1 MKQVPGGIC
10 AAKGFSAAG
19 LRAGIKPTSPADKND
34 LGLIVSSVPCAAA
47 GVFTT
52 NRVKAAP
59 VWLDKEQLADGTAQV
74 IIANSSIANACAPE
88 GEETCRKEMAL
99 VSDALDVK
107 ASDVLVSSTGVIG
120 VRLNVE
126 AIEAALPELVSKLD
140 GSAEG
145 SDAVARA
152 IMTTD
157 TVKKEISFEF
167 EVGGKTA
174 HIGGISKG
182 SGMIHPRM
190 GTMLCYLTT
199 DACASAEMLDKAL
212 REVVGRT
219 FNRISVD
226 GDMST
231 NDTCIILANGLAE
244 NPCIATEG
252 EDYEALKAAMYE
264 VCLYLCRLMAQDGE
278 GATHLMTC
286 KVAGTA
292 SEADAEVLGKSV
304 INSSL
309 TKAAIFGAD
318 ANWGRVLCA
327 MGYSGVDF
335 DPDKVSISFV
345 SEAGDVLV
353 CQNGRGVDFSEET
366 AKTVLSEEEVIIDI
380 TLGEGDAEATCWG
393 CDLTYD
399 YVKIN
404 GDYRT

>member
-1 MKQVPGGIC
+1 MKQVPGGLC

-19 LRAGIKPTSPADKND
+19 LRAGIKPTSPKEKND
-34 LGLIVSSVPCAAA
+34 LGLLVSEVPCTAA

-52 NRVKAAP
+52 NVVKAAP
-59 VWLDKEQLADGTAQV
+59 VVLDIQQLQNGTAQAV
-74 IIANSSIANACAPE
+74 IANSSIANACAPE

-99 VSDALDVK
+99 VAEALNLDAG
-107 ASDVLVSSTGVIG
+107 DVLVSSTGVIG

-126 AIEAALPELVSKLD
+126 AIEAALPELVAGLT
-140 GSAEG
+140 AAPEG
-145 SDAVARA
+145 SDAIARA

-182 SGMIHPRM
+182 SGMIHPKM
-190 GTMLCYLTT
+190 GTMLSYITT
-199 DACASAEMLDKAL
+199 DAAVSSEMLDKAL
-212 REVVGRT
+212 RDVVGKT

-231 NDTCIILANGLAE
+231 NDTCIVLANGLAE
-244 NPCIATEG
+244 NECIATEE
-252 EDYEALKAAMYE
+252 EDYEAFRNAMYE
-264 VCLYLCRLMAQDGE
+264 VCLYLCRLMAKDGE
-278 GATHLMTC
+278 GASHLMT
-286 KVAGTA
+286 VNVSGAE
-292 SEADAEVLGKSV
+292 SEEKAEVLAKSV

-327 MGYSGVDF
+327 MGYSGEQF
-335 DPDKVSISFV
+335 DPDTVDIAFCSKKGTVP
-345 SEAGDVLV
+345 V
-353 CQNGRGVDFSEET
+353 CANGRGLDFSEEK
-366 AKTVLSEEEVIIDI
+366 AKEVLLEEEVVIDI
-380 TLGEGDAEATCWG
+380 TLREGEAAATCWG

>member
-1 MKQVPGGIC
+1 MKQIPGGIC
-10 AAKGFSAAG
+10 AAKGFSASG

-59 VWLDKEQLADGTAQV
+59 VWLDKEQLQNGTAQA

-99 VSDALDVK
+99 VAEALDVD

-126 AIEAALPELVSKLD
+126 AIEAALPELVSKLEA
-140 GSAEG
+140 S
-145 SDAVARA
+145 

-157 TVKKEISFEF
+157 TVKKEISYEF
-167 EVGGKTA
+167 QVGGKTA

-182 SGMIHPRM
+182 SGMIHPQM

-199 DACASAEMLDKAL
+199 DAAVSAEMLDKAL
-212 REVVGRT
+212 REVVGKT

-231 NDTCIILANGLAE
+231 NDTCIVMANGLAE

-252 EDYEALKAAMYE
+252 KDFEAFKMAMFA
-264 VCLYLCRLMAQDGE
+264 VCLYLCRLMAKDGE

-286 KVAGTA
+286 RVSGAATEQ
-292 SEADAEVLGKSV
+292 SAEVIGKSV

-327 MGYSGVDF
+327 MGYSGEDF

-345 SEAGDVLV
+345 SDAGEVLV
-353 CQNGRGVDFSEET
+353 CENGRGVDFSEED
-366 AKTVLSEEEVIIDI
+366 AKAILSQEEVIIDI
-380 TLGEGDAEATCWG
+380 RMQEGDAQAICWG

>member
-34 LGLIVSSVPCAAA
+34 LGLIVSDVPCAAA

-59 VWLDKEQLADGTAQV
+59 VWLDREQLADGTAQV
-74 IIANSSIANACAPE
+74 IIANSSIANACAPD

-99 VSDALDVK
+99 VSDALAVK

-140 GSAEG
+140 ASAEG

-157 TVKKEISFEF
+157 TVKKEISYSF

-199 DACASAEMLDKAL
+199 DACVSAAMLEQAL
-212 REVVGRT
+212 REVVGKT

-252 EDYEALKAAMYE
+252 EDFEALKAAMYE
-264 VCLYLCRLMAQDGE
+264 VCLYLCRLMAKDGE

-286 KVAGTA
+286 SVSGAA

-345 SEAGDVLV
+345 SEAGSVLV
-353 CQNGRGVDFSEET
+353 CRNGRGVDFSEET

>member
-34 LGLIVSSVPCAAA
+34 LGLIVSDVPCAAA

-59 VWLDKEQLADGTAQV
+59 VWLDREQLADGTAQV
-74 IIANSSIANACAPE
+74 IIANSSIANACAPD

-99 VSDALDVK
+99 VSDALAVK

-126 AIEAALPELVSKLD
+126 AIESALPELVSKLD
-140 GSAEG
+140 ASAEG

-157 TVKKEISFEF
+157 TVKKEISYSF

-199 DACASAEMLDKAL
+199 DACVSATMLEQAL
-212 REVVGRT
+212 REVVGKT

-252 EDYEALKAAMYE
+252 EDFEALKVAMYE
-264 VCLYLCRLMAQDGE
+264 VCLYLCRLMAKDGE

-286 KVAGTA
+286 SVSGAA

-345 SEAGDVLV
+345 SEAGSVLV
-353 CQNGRGVDFSEET
+353 CRNGRGVDFSEET

>member
-1 MKQVPGGIC
+1 MKQVPGGLC

-19 LRAGIKPTSPADKND
+19 LRAGIKPSSPADKND
-34 LGLIVSSVPCAAA
+34 LGLLVSEVPCTAA

-52 NRVKAAP
+52 NVVKAAP
-59 VWLDKEQLADGTAQV
+59 VLLDMEQLKGGKARAV
-74 IIANSSIANACAPE
+74 IANSSIANACAPE
-88 GEETCRKEMAL
+88 GDETARRELTL
-99 VSDALDVK
+99 VSDALNVP
-107 ASDVLVSSTGVIG
+107 ASEVLVSSTGVIG

-126 AIEAALPELVSKLD
+126 AIEEALPALAGQLAPT
-140 GSAEG
+140 AEG
-145 SDAVARA
+145 SDAFAKA

-157 TVKKEISFEF
+157 TVKKEISYEF
-167 EVGGKTA
+167 TVGGKTA
-174 HIGGISKG
+174 HIGGVSKG
-182 SGMIHPRM
+182 SGMIHPQM
-190 GTMLCYLTT
+190 GTMLCYVTT
-199 DACASAEMLDKAL
+199 DVAITAELLEKAL
-212 REVVGRT
+212 RDVVGKT

-231 NDTCIILANGLAE
+231 NDTCIALANGLAE
-244 NPCIATEG
+244 NECIAADG
-252 EDYEALKAAMYE
+252 EDYEAFLAAFYE
-264 VCLYLCRLMAQDGE
+264 VCLYLCRLMAKDGE

-286 KVAGTA
+286 RVSGAA
-292 SEADAEVLGKSV
+292 DEAKAEVLGKSV

-327 MGYSGVDF
+327 MGYSGADF

-345 SEAGDVLV
+345 SDAGKVPV
-353 CQNGRGVDFSEET
+353 CENGRGLDFSEDL
-366 AKTVLSEEEVIIDI
+366 AKKVLSEEEVIIDI
-380 TLGEGDAEATCWG
+380 DLAEGDAEATCWG

>member
-1 MKQVPGGIC
+1 MKQVPGGLC
-10 AAKGFSAAG
+10 AATGFRAGG

-34 LGLIVSSVPCAAA
+34 LGLLVSDVPCTAA

-59 VWLDKEQLADGTAQV
+59 VLLDMEQLKDGTAQA

-88 GEETCRKEMAL
+88 GNETCRKELAL
-99 VSDALDVK
+99 VSEALGIGEDK
-107 ASDVLVSSTGVIG
+107 VLVSSTGVIG

-126 AIEAALPELVSKLD
+126 AIEASLPALVETLTPT
-140 GSAEG
+140 AEG
-145 SDAVARA
+145 SDQMARA

-157 TVKKEISFEF
+157 TVKKEISYEF
-167 EVGGKTA
+167 SLGGKTA

-182 SGMIHPRM
+182 SGMIHPQM

-199 DACASAEMLDKAL
+199 DAAVAPEVLEVAL
-212 REVVGRT
+212 RDVVGKT

-231 NDTCIILANGLAE
+231 NDTCIILANGLAGNE
-244 NPCIATEG
+244 PIAGLCE
-252 EDYEALKAAMYE
+252 EYYELRDAMME
-264 VCLYLCRLMAQDGE
+264 VCLYLCRLMAKDGE
-278 GATHLMTC
+278 GASHLMTC
-286 KVAGTA
+286 QISGAKD
-292 SEADAEVLGKSV
+292 EATAEVLGRSV

-327 MGYSGVDF
+327 MGYSGGEF
-335 DPDKVSISFV
+335 DPEQVTISFR
-345 SEAGDVLV
+345 SETGSVLV
-353 CQNGRGVDFSEET
+353 CENGRGVDFSEEK
-366 AKTVLSEEEVIIDI
+366 AKEVLSEEEVIIDI
-380 TLGEGDAEATCWG
+380 RLKDGDGEATLWG

>member
-1 MKQVPGGIC
+1 MKQIPGGVC

-59 VWLDKEQLADGTAQV
+59 VWLDKEQLANGTAQV
-74 IIANSSIANACAPE
+74 VIANSSIANACAPE
-88 GEETCRKEMAL
+88 GEETCRREMAL
-99 VSDALDVK
+99 VSEALDVD

-126 AIEAALPELVSKLD
+126 AIEAALPELVSKLEA
-140 GSAEG
+140 SEAG

-157 TVKKEISFEF
+157 TVKKEISYEF
-167 EVGGKTA
+167 QVGGKTA

-182 SGMIHPRM
+182 SGMIHPQM

-199 DACASAEMLDKAL
+199 DACVSAEMLDKAL
-212 REVVGRT
+212 REVVGKT

-231 NDTCIILANGLAE
+231 NDTCIVLANGLAE

-252 EDYEALKAAMYE
+252 KDFEAFKMAMFA
-264 VCLYLCRLMAQDGE
+264 VCLYLCRLMAKDGE

-286 KVAGTA
+286 KVSGAATEQ
-292 SEADAEVLGKSV
+292 SAEVIGKSV

-327 MGYSGVDF
+327 MGYSGEDF
-335 DPDKVSISFV
+335 DSDKVSISFV
-345 SEAGDVLV
+345 SDAGEVLV
-353 CQNGRGVDFSEET
+353 CENGRGVDFSEET
-366 AKTVLSEEEVIIDI
+366 AKEVLSQEEVIIDI
-380 TLGEGDAEATCWG
+380 RMQEGTEQAICWG

>member
-140 GSAEG
+140 ASAEG

-157 TVKKEISFEF
+157 TVKKEISYAF

-182 SGMIHPRM
+182 SGMIHPQM

-212 REVVGRT
+212 LEVVGKT

-244 NPCIATEG
+244 NPCIANEG
-252 EDYEALKAAMYE
+252 EDFEALKAAMYE

-286 KVAGTA
+286 KVSGAA
-292 SEADAEVLGKSV
+292 NEADAEVLGKSV

-327 MGYSGVDF
+327 IGYSGV
-335 DPDKVSISFV
+335 
-345 SEAGDVLV
+345 ETDVNGIDVVFSSRKGEILV
-353 CQNGRGVDFSEET
+353 CKDGAGVDFSEEI
-366 AKTVLSEEEVIIDI
+366 AKEILLEDEITVKVTLSD
-380 TLGEGDAEATCWG
+380 GEAEATAWG
-393 CDLTYD
+393 CDLTYE

>member
-1 MKQVPGGIC
+1 MKQIPGGVC

-59 VWLDKEQLADGTAQV
+59 VWLDKEQLANGTAQV
-74 IIANSSIANACAPE
+74 VIANSSIANACAPE
-88 GEETCRKEMAL
+88 GEETCRREMAL
-99 VSDALDVK
+99 VSEALDVD

-126 AIEAALPELVSKLD
+126 AIEAALPELVSKLEA
-140 GSAEG
+140 SEAG

-157 TVKKEISFEF
+157 TVKKEISYEF
-167 EVGGKTA
+167 QVGGKTA

-182 SGMIHPRM
+182 SGMIHPQM

-199 DACASAEMLDKAL
+199 DACVSAEMLDKAL
-212 REVVGRT
+212 R
-219 FNRISVD
+219 D

-231 NDTCIILANGLAE
+231 NDTCIVLANGLAE

-252 EDYEALKAAMYE
+252 KDFEAFKMAMFA
-264 VCLYLCRLMAQDGE
+264 VCLYLCRLMAKDGE

-286 KVAGTA
+286 KVSGAATEQ
-292 SEADAEVLGKSV
+292 SAEVIGKSV

-327 MGYSGVDF
+327 MGYSGEDF

-345 SEAGDVLV
+345 SDAGEVLV
-353 CQNGRGVDFSEET
+353 CENGRGVDFSEET
-366 AKTVLSEEEVIIDI
+366 AKEVLSQEEVIIDI
-380 TLGEGDAEATCWG
+380 RMQEGTEQAICWG

>member
-1 MKQVPGGIC
+1 MKQIPGGIC

-34 LGLIVSSVPCAAA
+34 LGLIVSSVPCTAA
-47 GVFTT
+47 GMFTT

-59 VWLDKEQLADGTAQV
+59 VWLDKEQLEDGTAQV

-88 GEETCRKEMAL
+88 GEETCRKEMDL
-99 VSDALDVK
+99 VSKALNVK

-126 AIEAALPELVSKLD
+126 AIEAALPELVSKLEA
-140 GSAEG
+140 SAEG
-145 SDAVARA
+145 SNEVAHA

-157 TVKKEISFEF
+157 TVKKEISYEF

-182 SGMIHPRM
+182 SGMIHPKM

-199 DACASAEMLDKAL
+199 DVAISADLLDKAL
-212 REVVGRT
+212 REVVGKT

-244 NPCIATEG
+244 NASIAEEG
-252 EDYEALKAAMYE
+252 ADYEAFKEAVYA
-264 VCLYLCRLMAQDGE
+264 VCLYLCRLMAKDGE
-278 GATHLMTC
+278 GATHLMTV
-286 KVAGTA
+286 KVSGAADEA
-292 SEADAEVLGKSV
+292 SAEVLGKSV

-309 TKAAIFGAD
+309 TKAAIYGAD

-335 DPDKVSISFV
+335 DPDKVNITFV
-345 SEAGDVLV
+345 SNAGEVPV
-353 CQNGRGVDFSEET
+353 CEKGRGVAFSEEV
-366 AKTVLSEEEVIIDI
+366 AKKVLSEEEVIIDI
-380 TLGEGDAEATCWG
+380 TLEEGDAEATCWG
-393 CDLTYD
+393 CDLTYE

>member
-1 MKQVPGGIC
+1 MKQIPGGVC
-10 AAKGFSAAG
+10 AAKGFRASG

-34 LGLIVSSVPCAAA
+34 LGLLVSEVPCAAA

-59 VWLDKEQLADGTAQV
+59 VLLDMEQLKDGSAQAL
-74 IIANSSIANACAPE
+74 IANSSIANACAPE
-88 GEETCRKEMAL
+88 GNETCRKELTL
-99 VSDALDVK
+99 VSKTLGVPE
-107 ASDVLVSSTGVIG
+107 SNVLVSSTGVIG

-126 AIEAALPELVSKLD
+126 AIEEALPALVEGLQE
-140 GSAEG
+140 GSEG
-145 SDAVARA
+145 SDALATA

-157 TVKKEISFEF
+157 TVKKEISYEF
-167 EVGGKTA
+167 TLSGKTA

-182 SGMIHPRM
+182 SGMIHPKM

-199 DACASAEMLDKAL
+199 DAFVAPDLLDKAL
-212 REVVGRT
+212 REVVGKT

-231 NDTCIILANGLAE
+231 NDTCIILANGLAKNEYIAKE
-244 NPCIATEG
+244 N
-252 EDYEALKAAMYE
+252 EDFEALKEAMFA
-264 VCLYLCRLMAQDGE
+264 VCLYLCRLMAKDGE

-286 KVAGTA
+286 KVSGAKD
-292 SEADAEVLGKSV
+292 EATAEVLGKSV

-327 MGYSGVDF
+327 MGYSGVEF
-335 DPDKVSISFV
+335 DPENVNISFC
-345 SEAGDVLV
+345 SEKGNVLV
-353 CQNGRGVDFSEET
+353 CEKGRGVAFSEEI
-366 AKTVLSEEEVIIDI
+366 AKEVLSEEEVIIDI
-380 TLGEGDAEATCWG
+380 TLFEGDGEATLWG

>member
-1 MKQVPGGIC
+1 
-10 AAKGFSAAG
+10 
-19 LRAGIKPTSPADKND
+19 
-34 LGLIVSSVPCAAA
+34 LIVSSVPCAAA

-74 IIANSSIANACAPE
+74 IIANSSIANACAPD

-126 AIEAALPELVSKLD
+126 AIDAALPELVSKLND
-140 GSAEG
+140 SAEG

-182 SGMIHPRM
+182 SGMIHPQM

-212 REVVGRT
+212 REVVGKT

-244 NPCIATEG
+244 NPCIANEG
-252 EDYEALKAAMYE
+252 EDFEALKAAMYE

-286 KVAGTA
+286 KVSGAA
-292 SEADAEVLGKSV
+292 NEADAEVLGKSV

-335 DPDKVSISFV
+335 DPDQVSISFV
-345 SEAGDVLV
+345 SEAGNVLV

-366 AKTVLSEEEVIIDI
+366 AKSVLSEEEVIIDI
-380 TLGEGDAEATCWG
+380 VLGEGDAEATCWG

>member
-1 MKQVPGGIC
+1 MKQVPGGVT

-19 LRAGIKPTSPADKND
+19 LRAGIKPSSPADKND
-34 LGLIVSSVPCAAA
+34 LGLLVSEAPCTAA

-59 VWLDKEQLADGTAQV
+59 VLLDIEQLKNGRARCV
-74 IIANSSIANACAPE
+74 IANSSIANACAPE
-88 GEETCRKEMAL
+88 GDETCRRERDL
-99 VSDALDVK
+99 VSEAL
-107 ASDVLVSSTGVIG
+107 SIEPGDVLVSSTGVIG

-126 AIEAALPELVSKLD
+126 AIEAALPELIGKLAR
-140 GSAEG
+140 GPEA
-145 SDAVARA
+145 SDALARA

-157 TVKKEISFEF
+157 TVKKEISCEF
-167 EVGGKTA
+167 EVGGTTA
-174 HIGGISKG
+174 RIGGISKG
-182 SGMIHPRM
+182 SGMIHPHM

-199 DACASAEMLDKAL
+199 DAAVSADLLDKAL
-212 REVVGRT
+212 RDVVGKT

-231 NDTCIILANGLAE
+231 NDTCMVLANGLAGNQE
-244 NPCIATEG
+244 ITEEG
-252 EDYEALKAAMYE
+252 ADYTAFRDAMYD
-264 VCLYLCRLMAQDGE
+264 VCLYLCRLMAKDGE
-278 GATHLMTC
+278 GASHLMTC
-286 KVAGTA
+286 RVTGAPDEATA
-292 SEADAEVLGKSV
+292 ESLGRSV

-327 MGYSGVDF
+327 MGYSGADF
-335 DPDKVSISFV
+335 DPDRVRIAFA
-345 SEAGDVLV
+345 SEKGSVLV
-353 CQNGRGVDFSEET
+353 CENGRGLDFSEEK
-366 AKTVLSEEEVIIDI
+366 AKEVLTEEEVIIDI
-380 TLGEGDAEATCWG
+380 DLQNGNAEATLWG

>member
-1 MKQVPGGIC
+1 MKQIPGGIC

-59 VWLDKEQLADGTAQV
+59 VWLDKEQLQNGTAQV
-74 IIANSSIANACAPE
+74 VIANSSIANACAPE

-99 VSDALDVK
+99 VAEALDVD

-126 AIEAALPELVSKLD
+126 AIEAALPELVSKLE
-140 GSAEG
+140 A
-145 SDAVARA
+145 
-152 IMTTD
+152 
-157 TVKKEISFEF
+157 EISYEF
-167 EVGGKTA
+167 TVGGKTA

-182 SGMIHPRM
+182 SGMIHPQM

-199 DACASAEMLDKAL
+199 DAAVSAEMLDKAL
-212 REVVGRT
+212 REVVGKT

-231 NDTCIILANGLAE
+231 NDTCIVMANGLAE

-252 EDYEALKAAMYE
+252 KDFEAFKMAMFA
-264 VCLYLCRLMAQDGE
+264 VCLYLCRLMAKDGE

-286 KVAGTA
+286 RVSGAATEQ
-292 SEADAEVLGKSV
+292 SAEVIGKSV

-327 MGYSGVDF
+327 MGYSGED
-335 DPDKVSISFV
+335 
-345 SEAGDVLV
+345 LV
-353 CQNGRGVDFSEET
+353 CENGRGVDFSEED
-366 AKTVLSEEEVIIDI
+366 AKAILSQEEVIIDI
-380 TLGEGDAEATCWG
+380 RMQEGDAQAICWG

>member
-1 MKQVPGGIC
+1 MKQIPGGIT
-10 AAKGFSAAG
+10 AAKGFRAAG

-34 LGLIVSSVPCAAA
+34 LGLLVSDVSCAAA

-59 VWLDKEQLADGTAQV
+59 VWLDKEQLANGTAQAV
-74 IIANSSIANACAPE
+74 IVNSSIANACAPE
-88 GEETCRKEMAL
+88 GNETCQRELEL
-99 VSDALDVK
+99 VSDALQI
-107 ASDVLVSSTGVIG
+107 APSDVLVSSTGVIG

-126 AIEAALPELVSKLD
+126 AIEAALPELVGKL
-140 GSAEG
+140 AATPEA
-145 SDAVARA
+145 SDALATA

-157 TVKKEISFEF
+157 TVKKEISYAF
-167 EVGGKTA
+167 EVGGVTA
-174 HIGGISKG
+174 HIGGVSKG
-182 SGMIHPRM
+182 SGMIHPQM

-199 DACASAEMLDKAL
+199 DAAVSSAMLDKAL
-212 REVVGRT
+212 RDVVGKT

-231 NDTCIILANGLAE
+231 NDTCIVLANGLAG
-244 NPCIATEG
+244 NACIAEAG
-252 EDYEALKAAMYE
+252 EDYEAFRAALYE
-264 VCLYLCRLMAQDGE
+264 VCLYLCRLMAKDGE
-278 GATHLMTC
+278 GASHLMTC
-286 KVAGTA
+286 EVSGAPDETT
-292 SEADAEVLGKSV
+292 AEVLGKSV

-327 MGYSGVDF
+327 MGYAGVDF
-335 DPDKVSISFV
+335 DPETVSVAFRSTKG
-345 SEAGDVLV
+345 SVLV
-353 CQNGRGVDFSEET
+353 CENGRGVDFSEET
-366 AKTVLSEEEVIIDI
+366 AKEVLLEEEVIIAID
-380 TLGEGDAEATCWG
+380 LHAGGASATCWG

>member
-1 MKQVPGGIC
+1 MKQIPGGIC
-10 AAKGFSAAG
+10 AAKGFLAAG

-34 LGLIVSSVPCAAA
+34 LGLIASDVPCAAA

-52 NRVKAAP
+52 NVVKAAP
-59 VWLDKEQLADGTAQV
+59 VLLDLEQLSDGSAQV
-74 IIANSSIANACAPE
+74 ILANSSIANACAPD
-88 GEETCRKEMAL
+88 GDAICRKEAEL
-99 VSDALDVK
+99 VSAAMDVP
-107 ASDVLVSSTGVIG
+107 ASDVLISSTGVIG

-126 AIEAALPELVSKLD
+126 AIETALPDLVAGLERSPQ
-140 GSAEG
+140 A
-145 SDAVARA
+145 SDAFATA

-157 TVKKEISFEF
+157 TVKKEIAYEF
-167 EVGGKTA
+167 ELGGQTA
-174 HIGGISKG
+174 CIGGVSKG

-199 DACASAEMLDKAL
+199 DAAISAEMLDKAL
-212 REVVGRT
+212 RDVVGKT

-231 NDTCIILANGLAE
+231 NDTCIVLANGLCGNE
-244 NPCIATEG
+244 CIAAEG
-252 EDYEALKAAMYE
+252 KDYETFRNALYE
-264 VCLYLCRLMAQDGE
+264 VCLYLCRLMAKDGE

-286 KVAGTA
+286 TVSGA
-292 SEADAEVLGKSV
+292 ADENKAETLAKSV

-318 ANWGRVLCA
+318 ANWGRVICA
-327 MGYSGVDF
+327 MGYSGEEF
-335 DPDKVSISFV
+335 DPEQVSIAFASDKGEV
-345 SEAGDVLV
+345 VV
-353 CQNGRGVDFSEET
+353 CENGRGLDFSEER
-366 AKTVLSEEEVIIDI
+366 AKEILTEEEVVIRI
-380 TLGEGDAEATCWG
+380 TLCEGDAEATCWG

>member
-1 MKQVPGGIC
+1 MKQVHGGLC

-19 LRAGIKPTSPADKND
+19 LRAGIKPSSPADKND
-34 LGLIVSSVPCAAA
+34 LGLLVSEVPCTAA

-52 NRVKAAP
+52 NVVKAAP
-59 VWLDKEQLADGTAQV
+59 VLLDMEQLKGGKARAV
-74 IIANSSIANACAPE
+74 IANSSIANACAPE
-88 GEETCRKEMAL
+88 GDETARRELTL
-99 VSDALDVK
+99 VSDALNVP
-107 ASDVLVSSTGVIG
+107 ASEVLVSSTGVIG

-126 AIEAALPELVSKLD
+126 AIEEALPALAGQLAPT
-140 GSAEG
+140 AEG
-145 SDAVARA
+145 SDAFAKA

-157 TVKKEISFEF
+157 TVKKEISYEF
-167 EVGGKTA
+167 TVGGKTA
-174 HIGGISKG
+174 HIGGVSKG
-182 SGMIHPRM
+182 SGMIHPQM
-190 GTMLCYLTT
+190 GTMLCYVTT
-199 DACASAEMLDKAL
+199 DVAITAELLEKAL
-212 REVVGRT
+212 RDVVGKT

-231 NDTCIILANGLAE
+231 NDTCIALANGLAE
-244 NPCIATEG
+244 NECIAAEG
-252 EDYEALKAAMYE
+252 EDYEAFLAAFYE
-264 VCLYLCRLMAQDGE
+264 VCLYLCRLMAKDGE

-286 KVAGTA
+286 RVSGAA
-292 SEADAEVLGKSV
+292 DEAKAEVLGKSV

-327 MGYSGVDF
+327 MGYSGADF

-345 SEAGDVLV
+345 SDAGKVPV
-353 CQNGRGVDFSEET
+353 CENGRGLDFSEDL
-366 AKTVLSEEEVIIDI
+366 AKKVLSEEEVIIDI
-380 TLGEGDAEATCWG
+380 DLAEGDAEATCWG

>member
-19 LRAGIKPTSPADKND
+19 LRAGIKPTSPADQND
-34 LGLIVSSVPCAAA
+34 LGLSVSSVPCAAA

-59 VWLDKEQLADGTAQV
+59 VWLDKEQLADGSAQA
-74 IIANSSIANACAPE
+74 IIANSSIANACAPD

-99 VSDALDVK
+99 VSNALDVK

-140 GSAEG
+140 ASAEG

-157 TVKKEISFEF
+157 TVKKEISYAF

-182 SGMIHPRM
+182 SGMIHPQM

-212 REVVGRT
+212 REVVGKT

-244 NPCIATEG
+244 NPCIANEG
-252 EDYEALKAAMYE
+252 EDFEALKAAMYE

-286 KVAGTA
+286 KVSGAA
-292 SEADAEVLGKSV
+292 NEADAEVLGKSV

-335 DPDKVSISFV
+335 DPDQVSISFV
-345 SEAGDVLV
+345 SEAGSVLV

-366 AKTVLSEEEVIIDI
+366 AKSVLSEEEVIIDI
-380 TLGEGDAEATCWG
+380 VLGEGDAEATCWG

>member
-1 MKQVPGGIC
+1 MKQIPGGIC
-10 AAKGFSAAG
+10 AASGFRAAG

-34 LGLIVSSVPCAAA
+34 LGLIVSEASCAAA

-52 NRVKAAP
+52 NVVKAAP
-59 VWLDKEQLADGTAQV
+59 VLLDKEQLADGKAQAV
-74 IIANSSIANACAPE
+74 IANSSIANACAPE
-88 GEETCRKEMAL
+88 GDATCRKEMEL
-99 VSDALDVK
+99 VSKAMDLP

-126 AIEAALPELVSKLD
+126 AIEAALQELVSRLD
-140 GSAEG
+140 RSPEA
-145 SDAVARA
+145 SDAFATA

-157 TVKKEISFEF
+157 TVKKEIAFEF
-167 EVGGKTA
+167 ELGGRTA
-174 HIGGISKG
+174 HIGGVSKG
-182 SGMIHPRM
+182 SGMIHPQM

-199 DACASAEMLDKAL
+199 DAAVSAEMLDKAL
-212 REVVGRT
+212 RDVVGKT

-231 NDTCIILANGLAE
+231 NDTCIVLANGLCGNE
-244 NPCIATEG
+244 CIAAEG
-252 EDYEALKAAMYE
+252 EEYETFRNAMYE
-264 VCLYLCRLMAQDGE
+264 VCLYLCRLMAKDGE

-286 KVAGTA
+286 TVSGAADEA
-292 SEADAEVLGKSV
+292 SAETLAKSV

-309 TKAAIFGAD
+309 TKSAIFGAD

-327 MGYSGVDF
+327 LGYSGVTF
-335 DPDKVSISFV
+335 DPERVTISFA
-345 SEAGDVLV
+345 SEKGEVVV
-353 CQNGRGVDFSEET
+353 CENGRGLDFSEEK
-366 AKTVLSEEEVIIDI
+366 AKEILLEEEVIIRVV
-380 TLGEGDAEATCWG
+380 LSEGDAEATCWG

>member
-1 MKQVPGGIC
+1 MKQVHGGLC

-19 LRAGIKPTSPADKND
+19 LRAGIKPSSPADKND
-34 LGLIVSSVPCAAA
+34 LGLLVSEVPCTAA

-52 NRVKAAP
+52 NVVKAAP
-59 VWLDKEQLADGTAQV
+59 VLLDMEQLKGGKARAV
-74 IIANSSIANACAPE
+74 IANSSIANACAPE
-88 GEETCRKEMAL
+88 GDETARRELTL
-99 VSDALDVK
+99 VSDALNVP
-107 ASDVLVSSTGVIG
+107 ASEVLVSSTGVIG

-126 AIEAALPELVSKLD
+126 AIEKALPALAGQLAPT
-140 GSAEG
+140 AEG
-145 SDAVARA
+145 SDAFAKA

-157 TVKKEISFEF
+157 TVKKEISYEF
-167 EVGGKTA
+167 TVGGKTA
-174 HIGGISKG
+174 HIGGVSKG
-182 SGMIHPRM
+182 SGMIHPQM
-190 GTMLCYLTT
+190 GTMLCYVTT
-199 DACASAEMLDKAL
+199 DVAITAELLEKAL
-212 REVVGRT
+212 RDVVGKT

-231 NDTCIILANGLAE
+231 NDTCIALANGLAE
-244 NPCIATEG
+244 NECIAAEG
-252 EDYEALKAAMYE
+252 EDYEAFLAAFYE
-264 VCLYLCRLMAQDGE
+264 VCLYLCRLMAKDGE

-286 KVAGTA
+286 RVSGAA
-292 SEADAEVLGKSV
+292 DEAKAEVLGKSV

-327 MGYSGVDF
+327 MGYSGADF

-345 SEAGDVLV
+345 SDAGKVPV
-353 CQNGRGVDFSEET
+353 CENGRGLDFSEDL
-366 AKTVLSEEEVIIDI
+366 AKKVLSEEEVIIDI
-380 TLGEGDAEATCWG
+380 DLAEGDAEATCWG

>member
-1 MKQVPGGIC
+1 MKQVPGGLC
-10 AAKGFSAAG
+10 AATGFRAAG

-34 LGLIVSSVPCAAA
+34 LGLLVSDVPCTAA

-59 VWLDKEQLADGTAQV
+59 VLLDMEQLKDGTAQA

-88 GEETCRKEMAL
+88 GEETCRKELAL
-99 VSDALDVK
+99 VSHALGLEEDK
-107 ASDVLVSSTGVIG
+107 VLVSSTGVIG

-126 AIEAALPELVSKLD
+126 AIEAALPTLTERLVAT
-140 GSAEG
+140 AEG
-145 SDAVARA
+145 SDQMARA

-157 TVKKEISFEF
+157 TVKKEISFAF
-167 EVGGKTA
+167 ELGGKTA

-182 SGMIHPRM
+182 SGMIHPKM

-199 DACASAEMLDKAL
+199 DAAVAPEVLDMLL
-212 REVVGRT
+212 RDVVGKT

-231 NDTCIILANGLAE
+231 NDTCIILANGLAGNE
-244 NPCIATEG
+244 YIAGVCE
-252 EDYEALKAAMYE
+252 EYYELRDAMMA
-264 VCLYLCRLMAQDGE
+264 VCLYLCRLMAKDGE

-286 KVAGTA
+286 KVSGAKDETT
-292 SEADAEVLGKSV
+292 AEVLGKSV

-327 MGYSGVDF
+327 MGYSGAEF
-335 DPDKVSISFV
+335 DPENVTISFC
-345 SEAGDVLV
+345 SEKGSVLV
-353 CQNGRGVDFSEET
+353 CEKGRGVAFSEEV
-366 AKTVLSEEEVIIDI
+366 AKEVLSEEEVIIDI
-380 TLGEGDAEATCWG
+380 VLFEGDGEATLWG